1 MDMDEQKYIEQII
14 NETGYKP
21 TKKQLNFLNAMD
33 ELTRQEILLNLR
45 NGYTS
50 YGKMQPLPE
59 LLKSYGADEK
69 FIKTAQ
75 KEITEWYFNNLGKIG
90 EAAVK
95 LDDFEMNY
103 VHKFSLDKLK
113 QLGLSVTA
121 VEDAFKTDDHFKT
134 GMAFTDP
141 DMRGDFDNFL
151 KKNTG
156 MSIFEVEDNLNKAPD
171 TAKGLDPDDIDKL
184 DFDGPD
190 ITLNP
195 DGSTTERTPNMILNE
210 NVPKEDFKLMFG
222 GNPYEKPLPEIFN
235 DIKGTAP
242 YEQTQFHLHSMNL
255 EYQDRKKVL
264 NWAMQQYDIAFEFA
278 KDLSLEDKKI
288 LLDEMSLR
296 LLRFD
301 EKYNK
306 ITVKKDVDLS
316 LEELTTF
323 DNLIENDAKN
333 LKKELTG
340 IVEEAKFKGMDAN
353 TTGSDEALGEMD
365 FQEAEKSA
373 GNFPPDQLE
382 GEGPKEGDFG
392 RDAPDEIDYKY
403 QLVDDEFNKIT
414 NNIEM
419 NNNIPKGSISK
430 LGLALDPIS
439 EGLEFALK
447 GIGLGSIANW
457 WIKAEVA
464 NLVAG
469 MIRGAGAGAGIA
481 QLGQSQALMGEEITG
496 NSEQILDTFKTNLG
510 QQMKLSPSLWL
521 ENKYAG
527 SKFGKG
533 KTPTQQGYNWLK
545 GLLND

>member
-141 DMRGDFDNFL
+141 QMRRDFDNFL

-323 DNLIENDAKN
+323 DNLIENDANN
-333 LKKELTG
+333 LRNELPG

-373 GNFPPDQLE
+373 GDFPPDQLE

>member
-1 MDMDEQKYIEQII
+1 MAEFEDNFDKEIAKLTEEQIDNYYKKGITDGLSDEQRAYLYFKDQAEAYAEVMDM
-14 NETGYKP
+14 G
-21 TKKQLNFLNAMD
+21 
-33 ELTRQEILLNLR
+33 
-45 NGYTS
+45 
-50 YGKMQPLPE
+50 
-59 LLKSYGADEK
+59 
-69 FIKTAQ
+69 
-75 KEITEWYFNNLGKIG
+75 
-90 EAAVK
+90 
-95 LDDFEMNY
+95 
-103 VHKFSLDKLK
+103 
-113 QLGLSVTA
+113 
-121 VEDAFKTDDHFKT
+121 
-134 GMAFTDP
+134 
-141 DMRGDFDNFL
+141 
-151 KKNTG
+151 
-156 MSIFEVEDNLNKAPD
+156 
-171 TAKGLDPDDIDKL
+171 DDIDKL

>member
-141 DMRGDFDNFL
+141 QMRTDLDNML
-151 KKNTG
+151 KKNIG
-156 MSIFEVEDNLNKAPD
+156 FSIFEIEDALNKAPD

-306 ITVKKDVDLS
+306 ITVKKDVNLS

-323 DNLIENDAKN
+323 DNLIENDANN
-333 LKKELTG
+333 LRNELPG

-373 GNFPPDQLE
+373 GDFPPDQLE

-545 GLLND
+545 GLLNG